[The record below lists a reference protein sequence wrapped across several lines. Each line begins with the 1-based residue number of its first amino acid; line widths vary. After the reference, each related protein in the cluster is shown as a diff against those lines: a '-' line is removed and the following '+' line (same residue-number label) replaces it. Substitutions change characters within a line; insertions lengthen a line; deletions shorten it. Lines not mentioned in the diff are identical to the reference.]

1 MHHYYITSLL
11 LLSTF
16 TPPSLAGIS
25 YINSRSSNPN
35 KKLLNCLPI
44 KECKVLYGTKPSH
57 FSIYGFISYHQ
68 FNCLPEEGN
77 ALCVV
82 SANSDGVQILPCLI
96 REKCAEMYG
105 VKNTHFVA
113 YGHQP
118 VCDVKSLVRCV
129 LSKEEELGD
138 SADPFPS
145 PTMTTCYTTKNPTTK
160 PIIHITTTTKSTNN
174 YPPVVATTTNNYPP
188 VVATTTNNYPPF
200 IVTTTYA
207 TYPTIQSTT
216 HAPIYMVNKPSSY
229 PTFMPS
235 TSRPDITT
243 GMPYPQSPYPTIKPL
258 LLETTNLPH
267 NIISFPFPTG
277 GHGQI
282 NVHAPNAHHWSINP
296 STKVEIH
303 GQIPTYL
310 TWGQAVSNSY
320 PAKNTFQK
328 ILKGRSRQNN
338 LYNFLT
344 TGVD

>member
-82 SANSDGVQILPCLI
+82 SANSDGVQILPCLT

-118 VCDVKSLVRCV
+118 
-129 LSKEEELGD
+129 EEELGD

-174 YPPVVATTTNNYPP
+174 YPPVSQQLMLHIPQSNLLLTPP
-188 VVATTTNNYPPF
+188 YTW
-200 IVTTTYA
+200 
-207 TYPTIQSTT
+207 ST
-216 HAPIYMVNKPSSY
+216 KPSSY

-303 GQIPTYL
+303 GQIPTY
-310 TWGQAVSNSY
+310 
-320 PAKNTFQK
+320 
-328 ILKGRSRQNN
+328 
-338 LYNFLT
+338 
-344 TGVD
+344 